1 MKETFPLFPHAASS
15 LAGRVDAL
23 YFYLIAVSVVFTLII
38 AFSILYF
45 AIKYRRRSEAELP
58 HGVEGSLKLEIAW
71 SVIPLIIALSFF
83 FWGAS
88 VFFAINR
95 PPNDAIEISV
105 VGKQWMWKFQ
115 HSDGQREINELHVPI
130 GRPVRLTMASEDTI
144 HSFYVPAFR
153 VKRDVLPGRVATMWF
168 EATRKGRYHLFCA
181 EYCGT
186 KHSGMIGWLEV
197 MDPVDFQAWLAGGTG
212 SESLASAGSKLF
224 AQHACNTCHR
234 PDSLARGPNLEG
246 LFGQPVRL
254 QDGRTIV
261 ADESYIR
268 ESIVLPQ
275 AKLVVGFQPIMPT
288 FQGLISEEGLLQL
301 VAYVKSLSKA
311 APPPGG
317 IEPPV
322 QSRPGAGSSLTP
334 GPLRPPASRE
344 RDLRS
349 RPEPPVGEG
358 RPLALPRTRERVQP
372 PAEKSR

>member
-1 MKETFPLFPHAASS
+1 MKETFPLFPQAASS

-71 SVIPLIIALSFF
+71 SVIPLLIALSFF

-88 VFFAINR
+88 IFFAINR
-95 PPNDAIEISV
+95 PPNDAIEVSV

-153 VKRDVLPGRVATMWF
+153 LKRDVLPGRVATMWF

-212 SESLASAGSKLF
+212 SESLASTGAKLF

-246 LFGQPVRL
+246 LFGQTVRL

-268 ESIVLPQ
+268 ESIVMPN
-275 AKLVVGFQPIMPT
+275 AKTVMGFQPIMPT

-311 APPPGG
+311 APSPGG
-317 IEPPV
+317 IAPPV
-322 QSRPGAGSSLTP
+322 QSRPGAGNSLTP
-334 GPLRPPASRE
+334 GPLSQ
-344 RDLRS
+344 
-349 RPEPPVGEG
+349 
-358 RPLALPRTRERVQP
+358 RERVQP